1 LTIPAAGPVTALTW
15 ALEIGEVKRFGNC
28 KQAVSCCGLCGS
40 ENSSAGRQKRMPIS
54 KQRNSSSADGV
65 DRSGEAGPA
74 LRQRTGSAACHR
86 AGERKPEPG
95 HAGGGAE
102 TGGMAVGGGPAP
114 GGFPEGNRN
123 RQGRL
128 SGCPLKQ
135 RGIHEAIETRKSDRH
150 CGGNSLR
157 RKEFDLPFPV
167 SPPGK
172 AGGAGSPTPR
182 TLPASQPRRH
192 AS

>member
-1 LTIPAAGPVTALTW
+1 
-15 ALEIGEVKRFGNC
+15 
-28 KQAVSCCGLCGS
+28 
-40 ENSSAGRQKRMPIS
+40 
-54 KQRNSSSADGV
+54 
-65 DRSGEAGPA
+65 
-74 LRQRTGSAACHR
+74 
-86 AGERKPEPG
+86 
-95 HAGGGAE
+95 
-102 TGGMAVGGGPAP
+102 MAVGGGPAP

-172 AGGAGSPTPR
+172 AGAGGFPPRRARCPPANPAGTPRDCGSPR
-182 TLPASQPRRH
+182 KSDFKTLR
-192 AS
+192 